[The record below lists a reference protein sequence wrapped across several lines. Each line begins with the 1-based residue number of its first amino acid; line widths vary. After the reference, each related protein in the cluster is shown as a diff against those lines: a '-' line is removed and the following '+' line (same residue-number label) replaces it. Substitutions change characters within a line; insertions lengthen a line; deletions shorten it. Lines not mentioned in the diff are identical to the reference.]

1 MPASEITLSHKQ
13 LRSHVAD
20 RLRAAIL
27 DGELKPGDWL
37 RQERLAQ
44 EIGVSQ
50 MPVREALKELAAE
63 GLVEHVPYRGARV
76 VKFSAEDIA
85 DIYAHRAF
93 LEGRSAS
100 LAALAITKAE
110 LDELSRLQQR
120 IERRMAPEHLAEYR
134 ELNRSFHRLIF
145 TASRR
150 TYLVHALN
158 QIWAAFPSMLLS
170 NFARTA
176 RQPLPERDEQDIL
189 EHRAIIQALR
199 ERNSEEA
206 ERLVREH
213 ILESGRKF
221 LAALED

>member
-1 MPASEITLSHKQ
+1 LSHKQ

-27 DGELKPGDWL
+27 DGELKPGDLL

-85 DIYAHRAF
+85 DIYAHPAF

-100 LAALAITKAE
+100 LRRVLFLHILPNVASPIIVAGTLGLAGAIISESGLSYLGFGVQLPTPTWGNMLSNTQNQMTTAPWTAIFPGLAIFIVVLAINYLGDGLRDA
-110 LDELSRLQQR
+110 LDPRHHQS
-120 IERRMAPEHLAEYR
+120 
-134 ELNRSFHRLIF
+134 
-145 TASRR
+145 
-150 TYLVHALN
+150 
-158 QIWAAFPSMLLS
+158 
-170 NFARTA
+170 
-176 RQPLPERDEQDIL
+176 
-189 EHRAIIQALR
+189 
-199 ERNSEEA
+199 SE
-206 ERLVREH
+206 
-213 ILESGRKF
+213 
-221 LAALED
+221 